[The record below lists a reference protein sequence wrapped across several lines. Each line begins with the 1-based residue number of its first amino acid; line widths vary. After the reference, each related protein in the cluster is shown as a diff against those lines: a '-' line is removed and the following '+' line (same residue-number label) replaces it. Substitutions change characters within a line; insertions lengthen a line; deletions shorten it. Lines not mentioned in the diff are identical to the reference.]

1 MLGTIAA
8 PPQRTQKYKQRGQH
22 RQSRATRVP
31 LMADAENVTRWIVDQ
46 QFRDTQIQLGIP
58 LGEFPHANAQ
68 LHIYYTLIDKMQNS
82 VLILVLCFFMT
93 VICLY

>member
-1 MLGTIAA
+1 
-8 PPQRTQKYKQRGQH
+8 
-22 RQSRATRVP
+22 
-31 LMADAENVTRWIVDQ
+31 MADAENVTRWIVDQ

-93 VICLY
+93 VICLYWFAHCDIVMCAAHHNITTSKLAYKCN